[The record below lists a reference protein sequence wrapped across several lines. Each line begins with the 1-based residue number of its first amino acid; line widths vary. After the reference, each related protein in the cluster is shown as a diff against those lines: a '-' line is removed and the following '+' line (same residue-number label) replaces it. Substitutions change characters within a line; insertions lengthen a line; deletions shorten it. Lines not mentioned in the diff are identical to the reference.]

1 MSFSSDEV
9 NFLVYRYLQESGFL
23 HSAYVFGIES
33 HISQSNINGALVPPA
48 ALLTILQKGLLY
60 TEVEWSVGE
69 DGEVARPIE
78 GLSLIDAVMPE
89 VKPPKPI
96 VKTEPGK
103 PGAAV
108 DSSSASAASAAAA
121 GGNQNSSNS
130 KPEIKIEPGTG
141 AAGSTA
147 GGNKTTSTT
156 GGTSTPTDQT
166 TSEVDSSGNAANS
179 TGGTFA
185 GNNGNNQA
193 SAGGANSTSN
203 PSAGGDSAGAATG
216 GQKKA
221 QNSNE
226 AQGSSSG
233 GTANATSTDD
243 AASSTS
249 TNGNSSTSSSA
260 EQPASG
266 VTPAVSTSNPDAAAA
281 GGGATAAGAKAPS
294 GAVTIR
300 VGAQGNSSVQ
310 AGGGSSTAQNSAPS
324 GTISSSTGGGG
335 GAGTPAALVPMEI
348 DESIEIPESKARVL
362 RGHESEVFICAW
374 NPSRDLLA
382 SGSGDSTA
390 RIWDMSDANT
400 NSNQLVLRHC
410 IQKGGAEVPSN
421 KDVTSLDWNCDGS
434 LLATGSYDGYAR
446 IWKTDGRLASTLG
459 QHKGPIFALK
469 WNKCGNYIL
478 SAGVDKTTIIW
489 DASTGQC
496 TQQFAFHSAPALDV
510 DWQTNL
516 AFASCST
523 DQRIHVCRLGVNEP
537 IKTFKGHTNEV
548 NAIKWCP
555 QGQLLASCS
564 DDMTLKIWSMNRDRC
579 CHDLQAHSKE
589 IYTIKWSP
597 TGPGTNN
604 PNTNLILASAS
615 FDSTVRLWDVERGSC
630 IHTLTKHTEP
640 VYSVAFSPDGKHLAS
655 GSFDKCVHIWSTQ
668 TGQLV
673 HSYKGTGGIFEVCW
687 NSKGTKVG
695 ASASDG
701 SVFVLDLRKF

>member
-103 PGAAV
+103 HSGAV
-108 DSSSASAASAAAA
+108 DSSAPA
-121 GGNQNSSNS
+121 GGNQNSQNS

-141 AAGSTA
+141 AAGA
-147 GGNKTTSTT
+147 AAGNKTAGSTT
-156 GGTSTPTDQT
+156 GTSTPTDQT
-166 TSEVDSSGNAANS
+166 AGEVDSSGNTANS
-179 TGGTFA
+179 TGGATYT
-185 GNNGNNQA
+185 GNNGAGGNQA
-193 SAGGANSTSN
+193 STAGTNNTNNPAAGETAQPGA
-203 PSAGGDSAGAATG
+203 
-216 GQKKA
+216 GQKKS
-221 QNSNE
+221 QSSNE
-226 AQGSSSG
+226 AGSSSG
-233 GTANATSTDD
+233 GNAGNANATSTDD

-249 TNGNSSTSSSA
+249 TNGNSSTSSSV
-260 EQPASG
+260 EQPSSG
-266 VTPAVSTSNPDAAAA
+266 VTPAGGGTVSTSNPDAATA
-281 GGGATAAGAKAPS
+281 GVASTAAGAKAPS

-300 VGAQGNSSVQ
+300 VGAQGNSVQ
-310 AGGGSSTAQNSAPS
+310 AGSSTAQNSAPS
-324 GTISSSTGGGG
+324 GTISSSTGGG
-335 GAGTPAALVPMEI
+335 AGTPAALVPMDI

-510 DWQTNL
+510 DWQTNQ

>member
-89 VKPPKPI
+89 VKPLKPI

-103 PGAAV
+103 PGAV
-108 DSSSASAASAAAA
+108 DSSAPA
-121 GGNQNSSNS
+121 GGNQNNNA

-141 AAGSTA
+141 VAGSA
-147 GGNKTTSTT
+147 GGNKTAGSTT
-156 GGTSTPTDQT
+156 GTSTPTDQSA
-166 TSEVDSSGNAANS
+166 SEVDSSGNAANNAGGTYAGNNGAGGNQAS
-179 TGGTFA
+179 TGGT
-185 GNNGNNQA
+185 
-193 SAGGANSTSN
+193 NSTST
-203 PSAGGDSAGAATG
+203 PAGGDSAAPGAS
-216 GQKKA
+216 QKKS

-226 AQGSSSG
+226 AGSSSSG
-233 GTANATSTDD
+233 NAGNANATSTDD

-249 TNGNSSTSSSA
+249 TNGNSSTSSSV
-260 EQPASG
+260 EQPTSG
-266 VTPAVSTSNPDAAAA
+266 LTPAGGTVSTSNPDAAAS
-281 GGGATAAGAKAPS
+281 GGASTAAGSKAPS

-300 VGAQGNSSVQ
+300 VGAQGSNVQ
-310 AGGGSSTAQNSAPS
+310 SGSSNAQSSAPS
-324 GTISSSTGGGG
+324 GTISSSTSG
-335 GAGTPAALVPMEI
+335 GAGTPAALVPMDI
-348 DESIEIPESKARVL
+348 DENIEIPESKARVL

-510 DWQTNL
+510 DWQTNQ

-668 TGQLV
+668 TGHLV